1 MKNEPFFYNLRLY
14 YKWACVAAAQTQ
26 GKRRQ
31 KRLSTLKV
39 KPMLSQVKTWDKL
52 NLLSS
57 TAPSLS
63 SRSCVLSQGP
73 TAPLLSAAYH
83 GWCGMACAC
92 KWSCRKFHLSYVC
105 YTFEEQLLSFPE
117 IEGWLH
123 TCFILG
129 FYTYIYVYVVNSL
142 HSGGCVLIYTH
153 RHTHTHTKDGLKV
166 TGAGFF
172 GKPLCHAVYT
182 KCRCVQLSTKLL
194 QRRTEAPLLQNA
206 DLW

>member
-92 KWSCRKFHLSYVC
+92 KRSCRKFHLSYVC

-129 FYTYIYVYVVNSL
+129 FYTYIYLYVVNSL
-142 HSGGCVLIYTH
+142 HSGGCVLMHTH
-153 RHTHTHTKDGLKV
+153 RHTHTQRMDWRWQELDFLENLYAMLCIQN
-166 TGAGFF
+166 AGVFNSAQSSF
-172 GKPLCHAVYT
+172 RKGQKPLV
-182 KCRCVQLSTKLL
+182 L
-194 QRRTEAPLLQNA
+194 QDA